1 MKTYVFDLL
10 DSRRNVFARRLRRF
24 ACKELLN
31 SFARRLRRFACKELL
46 ITPSLGAC
54 DALLAKNS
62 L

>member
-10 DSRRNVFARRLRRF
+10 DSRRNV
-24 ACKELLN
+24 
-31 SFARRLRRFACKELL
+31 FARRLRRFACKELL

>member
-24 ACKELLN
+24 ASKELLN
-31 SFARRLRRFACKELL
+31 SL
-46 ITPSLGAC
+46 TPSLGAC